1 MPELISPESRVFHIG
16 CECYVVYLGTQID
29 DIKPFLRIG
38 NTRNL
43 SDEIL
48 DVLSTTVVT
57 DDHVGNPLLEI
68 LLAPRFHGRYLGDTG
83 IVNTISRFFESFDLP
98 TDDIIDYR
106 RVEDGERRHMVWF
119 YTSGNIHLR
128 YDEKIIFDLHKREK
142 EDRHFVYLYE
152 EAKHNFLRNPLRY
165 VRQDFSGHGIYLAD
179 GNCFWYEK
187 GDFISFTPHPGIVAK
202 LMSDGV
208 DPDFITSIAYNLKED
223 ELDSHDAAVF
233 IGIVKRL
240 RARRRQL
247 KVITTYPAVQR
258 KLKLLF
264 PERRGLQSTLEI
276 ADVSGK
282 RRTTF
287 HNSIVSS
294 SGEKLCIKRADLP
307 DIAFAWEIEDG
318 LTIDIDQGLIKYS
331 SENLSKSFSILRGF
345 PIEFK
350 DHGAIPSQLSDK
362 YITSMLSNI
371 KEILSDEQYQALST
385 LEGYLKTL
393 AKYDLVG
400 DASINSVVKQNSD
413 KPRDALQ
420 RFPRKDDGSAWFFLS
435 NCHTILNL
443 IIAQANEELRETL
456 GQVANAVRRL
466 MNRLSIPSPLL
477 PFRGDLYLGES
488 PALLWFATKK
498 GFVVADIKAARDSA
512 ERITEAADLDESPWQ
527 EDLARLLALIRSL
540 RRGGGGPL
548 TEKQLAY
555 LERAKKEAARKKSG
569 RSSGFDEARSKPAK
583 RYDKLEGTSA
593 APMMRRAAGTRST
606 SRSNW
611 PWILLASAL
620 LLFGGAVLW
629 DYTGNAPW
637 GSIIQADGRANAN
650 IQSNSDELSQ
660 EPSDSTDEAL
670 IDSPSGV
677 DEIDINVA
685 PKTVEEIEAYLNVE
699 NRVTITEVD
708 IHLAANEIA
717 VLNGFRD
724 LNYKVFT
731 GEDPDWILPGNT
743 LDLPNGSVY
752 LIRNGDTIWFLA
764 AREVRSD
771 AQKRMEI
778 LDDSVR
784 ILEASDSDFESR
796 TVALSNLR
804 EISEESKAAQVRE
817 MAREVLLSLRR

>member
-1 MPELISPESRVFHIG
+1 MSELISPESRVFHIG
-16 CECYVVYLGTQID
+16 RECYVVYLGTQID

-38 NTRNL
+38 NTREI
-43 SDEIL
+43 SDEVL
-48 DVLSTTVVT
+48 EVLSTTVVT

-83 IVNTISRFFESFDLP
+83 IVDTISRFFESFNLP

-128 YDEKIIFDLHKREK
+128 YDDRIIFDLHKREK
-142 EDRHFVYLYE
+142 EDRHFIYLYE

-165 VRQDFSGHGIYLAD
+165 VRRDFSGHGIYLAD

-187 GDFISFTPHPGIVAK
+187 GDFISFTPHPGIVSK

-208 DPDFITSIAYNLKED
+208 DPDFITSIAYDLKED
-223 ELDSHDAAVF
+223 GLDSHDAAEF

-247 KVITTYPAVQR
+247 RVITTYPAVQR

-294 SGEKLCIKRADLP
+294 NGDKLCIKRPDLP
-307 DIAFAWEIEDG
+307 DIAFAREIENG
-318 LTIDIDQGLIKYS
+318 LTIDIEQGLIKYNS
-331 SENLSKSFSILRGF
+331 GNLSESFSIPRGF

-350 DHGAIPSQLSDK
+350 GQRGILSQLSDK
-362 YITSMLSNI
+362 YITLMLSNI
-371 KEILSDEQYQALST
+371 KEIFSDEQYQALST
-385 LEGYLKTL
+385 LESYLKTL
-393 AKYDLVG
+393 TK
-400 DASINSVVKQNSD
+400 DASINPMLKQDSD
-413 KPRDALQ
+413 RSRDALR
-420 RFPRKDDGSAWFFLS
+420 RFSTKADGSAWFFLS
-435 NCHTILNL
+435 NCHTLLSL
-443 IIAQANEELRETL
+443 ITTQPNEELSETV

-466 MNRLSIPSPLL
+466 MNRLSTPSPLL
-477 PFRGDLYLGES
+477 PFRGDLYLGEK

-512 ERITEAADLDESPWQ
+512 ERIVEAADLDESPWQ

-540 RRGGGGPL
+540 RRGGQGPL

-555 LERAKKEAARKKSG
+555 LDQAKKETTRTKSG
-569 RSSGFDEARSKPAK
+569 RSHGFDEAQSSSAK
-583 RYDKLEGTSA
+583 KYDKLEATPAASMTRGTA
-593 APMMRRAAGTRST
+593 EARST
-606 SRSNW
+606 SRPKW
-611 PWILLASAL
+611 PWILLASTL
-620 LLFGGAVLW
+620 LLFGGALLW
-629 DYTGNAPW
+629 DYTGRAPW
-637 GSIIQADGRANAN
+637 GSIIQADGRDMADAG
-650 IQSNSDELSQ
+650 IQSDSNDPSRELGN
-660 EPSDSTDEAL
+660 PTDEAL
-670 IDSPSGV
+670 VDSSSDVDKIDL
-677 DEIDINVA
+677 DVA
-685 PKTVEEIEAYLNVE
+685 PRTVEEIEAYLNVE
-699 NRVTITEVD
+699 NRVIITEVD

-724 LNYKVFT
+724 LDYRVFT

-743 LDLPNGSVY
+743 LDLPNGDVY
-752 LIRNGDTIWFLA
+752 SIRKNDTIWFLA

-771 AQKRMEI
+771 AQERMEI
-778 LDDSVR
+778 LDNSVS
-784 ILEASDSDFESR
+784 ILEADDSDFESR
-796 TVALSNLR
+796 TVALLNLR
-804 EISEESKAAQVRE
+804 EISEKSKAAQVRE
-817 MAREVLLSLRR
+817 MAGEVLLSLRK